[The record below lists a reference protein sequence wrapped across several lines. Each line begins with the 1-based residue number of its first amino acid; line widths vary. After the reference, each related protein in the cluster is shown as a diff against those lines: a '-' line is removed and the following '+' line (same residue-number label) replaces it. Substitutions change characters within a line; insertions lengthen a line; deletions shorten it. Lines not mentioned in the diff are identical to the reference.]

1 MKRVVQ
7 RCGLA
12 CAISLICA
20 SSAQA
25 LPGGV
30 RDGSWLA
37 AQLQAGHRV
46 VMRRVAFIGAVN
58 LNNVPEVRGT
68 FECHSCV
75 FKGPV
80 TAHDV
85 VFDRLVDLAGS
96 RFDDAVDFT
105 GARFDGPALF
115 RAALDEGLTSSAC
128 RFRKDATFALAAF
141 EDVASFG
148 ETDFCG
154 EADFR
159 DARFSDATFSH
170 SSFGVARFER
180 AAFRGS
186 ALFNDVTF
194 AAHASFE
201 ETDFRTRADFARS
214 EFENGADFGAARF
227 GGGASLLATTFS
239 VEDARDQKAE
249 NRRRK
254 RQGKPEEPIVGEAAL
269 FQDAVSGGDIN
280 LTFAQFERK
289 TANFSDFLCGG
300 SLNLDRATFIFGAS
314 LNLERLQARALVLD
328 VEAVD
333 EISDRAERL
342 VVLREIED
350 SAKARGDVGTAN
362 DAHYRSREL
371 MSEEYG
377 SFRRGL
383 DLVFYRG
390 VAGYLVRPFRPLL
403 VLLALAAMFAALRM
417 RELRK
422 PRRVPSAA
430 PRGVARRLW
439 SEGKRRCA
447 TFAGCLLDSLA
458 RAGPRWKGRRNPALY
473 ERLEVAA
480 YRSLVVCAL
489 IGLANSNPTL
499 RDMLD
504 SLL

>member
-1 MKRVVQ
+1 MKGVVE

-20 SSAQA
+20 PSAQA
-25 LPGGV
+25 LPGGI
-30 RDGSWLA
+30 RDGSWLS

-46 VMRRVAFIGAVN
+46 VIRRVTFIGAVN

-96 RFDDAVDFT
+96 RFNDAVDFT

-115 RAALDEGLTSSAC
+115 RAALDEGLNSGAC

-141 EDVASFG
+141 
-148 ETDFCG
+148 CG
-154 EADFR
+154 DADFR

-170 SSFGVARFER
+170 SSFGIARFER

-194 AAHASFE
+194 ASHASFE
-201 ETDFRTRADFARS
+201 EADFRVRADFARS
-214 EFENGADFGAARF
+214 QFDNGADFAAARF

-239 VEDARDQKAE
+239 VEAAKDQKAE

-254 RQGKPEEPIVGEAAL
+254 RRGQPEDPIVDQAAL
-269 FQDAVSGGDIN
+269 FQDAVSGGDLN
-280 LTFAQFERK
+280 LTFATFERQI
-289 TANFSDFLCGG
+289 ANFSDFLCGG
-300 SLNLDRATFIFGAS
+300 TLNLDRAAFEFGAS
-314 LNLERLQARALVLD
+314 LTLDRLQARDLVLD
-328 VEAVD
+328 VDAVD
-333 EISDRAERL
+333 EIGDQAERL
-342 VVLREIED
+342 VVLRQIED
-350 SAKARGDVGTAN
+350 SAKARGEVGIAN

-371 MSEEYG
+371 LSEGYS
-377 SFRRGL
+377 SFRRLL

-390 VAGYLVRPFRPLL
+390 IAGYLVRPFRPLL
-403 VLLALAAMFAALRM
+403 VLLALAAVFAALRM
-417 RELRK
+417 RKLRR
-422 PRRVPSAA
+422 PGRASSAA
-430 PRGVARRLW
+430 PRGVTRRLL
-439 SEGKRRCA
+439 SEGTRRCA

-458 RAGPRWKGRRNPALY
+458 RAGPRWKAKRNPALY
-473 ERLEVAA
+473 ERLEVGV
-480 YRSLVVCAL
+480 YRILLVCAI